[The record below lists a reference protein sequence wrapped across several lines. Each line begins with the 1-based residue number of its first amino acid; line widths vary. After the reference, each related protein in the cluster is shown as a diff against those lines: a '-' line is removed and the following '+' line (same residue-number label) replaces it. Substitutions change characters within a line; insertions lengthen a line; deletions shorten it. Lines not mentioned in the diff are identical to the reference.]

1 MTPPKATAKKPTYSF
16 GDFGEINGKFNGT
29 KASKGSKG
37 GAKTAPAK
45 PKSTPVQNNEVSRSG
60 IIMLGGLTIMS
71 DKQRKKA
78 LNAGELPKWRPY
90 VASSHVSGT
99 YTPKGVKPLRPAAGA
114 VPERATG
121 SV

>member
-1 MTPPKATAKKPTYSF
+1 
-16 GDFGEINGKFNGT
+16 
-29 KASKGSKG
+29 
-37 GAKTAPAK
+37 
-45 PKSTPVQNNEVSRSG
+45 
-60 IIMLGGLTIMS
+60 MS

-121 SV
+121 SVSRPAGRGTTHKVNVPHPNNALGVMPRPKPGYQLLLGATMTYGGETKLNNGKPIDANYFEDAHLL